1 MYDGISSGQNW
12 GNYHLQER
20 AVSLHIERS
29 SVETCRR
36 RRCQVPRCPDIS
48 RVTTCAGTSISTTS
62 HPSPTV
68 LLASFVATS
77 ILQPI
82 CLRPIIRL
90 VRLKGRVSPAKSST
104 LYTQQIQSNI
114 SMLSELNW
122 QPLAEGRRHGRLV
135 MFYKIHYRLVSICI
149 PLTSKFH
156 LQPTCTENNYVCL

>member
-1 MYDGISSGQNW
+1 M
-12 GNYHLQER
+12 
-20 AVSLHIERS
+20 
-29 SVETCRR
+29 
-36 RRCQVPRCPDIS
+36 
-48 RVTTCAGTSISTTS
+48 TSICPPESNCVVQSSIIFRSCKTVDLPLIKPYY
-62 HPSPTV
+62 PSPTV